1 MAGSVTQGGADANKM
16 SADAAAHG
24 GYHQSSLH
32 WWHRA

>member
-16 SADAAAHG
+16 SAAHG

-32 WWHRA
+32 WWQRA